1 MKEEQKQVEAFVEAV
16 NASKEEQEQTNQPLS
31 AEEEEKKHQEL
42 LQEAW
47 KDLDEKDKLAISTL
61 IHLRNFA
68 QGYIQYLSQKG
79 KDWLA
84 MLEK

>member
-1 MKEEQKQVEAFVEAV
+1 MKEQKQVEAFVQAV
-16 NASKEEQEQTNQPLS
+16 TASKEEQEQTNKPLS
-31 AEEEEKKHQEL
+31 EDDEEQKKREL

-79 KDWLA
+79 KDWLS
-84 MLEK
+84 MLNE